1 MFNQYPYINGND
13 LNLDYILKKVKQL
26 LKAVADLE
34 GWRAQHER
42 EYRQL
47 FEWYLS
53 LISGNFT
60 PEMIAAINKWCYEN
74 LPDLVGQ
81 LVHLVLFGITDDG
94 YFIAYI
100 PESWNDIIFTTTGL
114 DEIIPGYDY
123 GRLVLSFNIP

>member
-26 LKAVADLE
+26 LKSVADLE